1 MARPYLRRLC
11 VGYGYG
17 TTTRERRRKIMS
29 NLINELIEL
38 AEELVE
44 LTTIQPT
51 INDLKRMEEEANYE
65 G

>member
-1 MARPYLRRLC
+1 M
-11 VGYGYG
+11 
-17 TTTRERRRKIMS
+17 TD
-29 NLINELIEL
+29 LINELIEL

-44 LTTIQPT
+44 LTTIKPT

>member
-1 MARPYLRRLC
+1 
-11 VGYGYG
+11 
-17 TTTRERRRKIMS
+17 MS

-51 INDLKRMEEEANYE
+51 INDLKKMEEENN

>member
-1 MARPYLRRLC
+1 M
-11 VGYGYG
+11 
-17 TTTRERRRKIMS
+17 TD
-29 NLINELIEL
+29 LINELRKL

-44 LTTIQPT
+44 LTTIKPT